1 MSVPGR
7 SVGHEGAHFVDP
19 ALIPQRAARRAI
31 Q

>member
-7 SVGHEGAHFVDP
+7 PVGHEGAHFVDP
-19 ALIPQRAARRAI
+19 TLIPQRVARRVV

>member
-7 SVGHEGAHFVDP
+7 SLGHEGAHFVGP
-19 ALIPQRAARRAI
+19 VLIPQRAARRAA